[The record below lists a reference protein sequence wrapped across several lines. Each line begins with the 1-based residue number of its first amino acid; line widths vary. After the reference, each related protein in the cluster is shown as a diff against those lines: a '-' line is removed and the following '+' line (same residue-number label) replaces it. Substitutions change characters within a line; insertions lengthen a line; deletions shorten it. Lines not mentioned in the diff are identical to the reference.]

1 MYIESIGCR
10 QPGNRRRWILE
21 GIGSM
26 QDGSVCQRPAFHCL
40 ALEIPQNWCKFWRV
54 GEIPDISKLVFG
66 SFSEGWMM
74 RSRRI
79 YRATLGQ
86 NAYLHS
92 LFENALGARSKDLVG
107 GMLSLEEIKKWAET
121 IEAQS
126 TSNLTKLCLKP
137 ARPSHRAVI
146 EVVFADGV
154 NEYRVWISRELNIIY
169 VDDFHEGVESDAK
182 LFRGPLT
189 RHSLESIS
197 SILRHSV

>member
-1 MYIESIGCR
+1 MR
-10 QPGNRRRWILE
+10 L
-21 GIGSM
+21 
-26 QDGSVCQRPAFHCL
+26 RP
-40 ALEIPQNWCKFWRV
+40 
-54 GEIPDISKLVFG
+54 
-66 SFSEGWMM
+66 
-74 RSRRI
+74 
-79 YRATLGQ
+79 
-86 NAYLHS
+86 
-92 LFENALGARSKDLVG
+92 KDLVG

-189 RHSLESIS
+189 RHSLESITC
-197 SILRHSV
+197 ILRHSV